1 MNARTGSR
9 IDTPGVIDRVSTLFS
24 GHPSLIQGFNTFLP
38 PGYRIECSQD
48 PRDTKI
54 TVTTPSGIHHAASGG
69 EVSIGGDRS
78 GMQLNTAPLGVAVSS
93 ANGPGQ
99 GQHSIF
105 YEQQVSRWDP
115 AYGHGHGLYGPQ
127 GGAGGPQQSQPPQQQ
142 SEPLSA
148 HHLQQ
153 QLAQAQVA
161 QQQAQHQA
169 SVQQGVNQLQS
180 AAAHTNGSG
189 VKGPVGLVVGGPGTP
204 TAGANDPKSGK
215 GPVEFNHAISYV
227 NKIKVGGDGQ
237 SIMCTSL
244 AHCLLLESVR
254 AAARNLQELSGNSP
268 DLPTGIKA
276 DTRCLFPS
284 YSIVPFSPGPPRR
297 L

>member
-1 MNARTGSR
+1 
-9 IDTPGVIDRVSTLFS
+9 
-24 GHPSLIQGFNTFLP
+24 
-38 PGYRIECSQD
+38 
-48 PRDTKI
+48 
-54 TVTTPSGIHHAASGG
+54 
-69 EVSIGGDRS
+69 
-78 GMQLNTAPLGVAVSS
+78 MQLNTAPLGVAVSS

-127 GGAGGPQQSQPPQQQ
+127 GGAGGPQQSQPPQQ

-148 HHLQQ
+148 HHLHQQQ

-237 SIMCTSL
+237 SIMCTV
-244 AHCLLLESVR
+244 LLTVCFRIGS
-254 AAARNLQELSGNSP
+254 RNSQKFTRTFWKFSKLTSGNRSQYKMFIP
-268 DLPTGIKA
+268 KLLN
-276 DTRCLFPS
+276 C
-284 YSIVPFSPGPPRR
+284 SIQPQIS
-297 L
+297 